1 MCGLKSSLLLSLCQI
16 LSYNPTNAPAVSDA
30 GSALF
35 TVLLRCWVARWWLAL
50 YESNSS
56 FSIKLIIAPLMY
68 HARINST
75 LLQLHEFTFFNR

>member
-1 MCGLKSSLLLSLCQI
+1 MCGLKSSLLRSLCQI

-56 FSIKLIIAPLMY
+56 FSIKLVIAPLMY

-75 LLQLHEFTFFNR
+75 LLQLHQFTFFNR